1 MSTSGSSMIY
11 LDNAATSF
19 PKAPGLGRAMAAQID
34 NFPGN
39 PGRGTHAAALA
50 ADRLLFDA
58 RDSVARAIGAPE
70 PARLI
75 FTKSATEALNIV
87 LFGLLDRGPL
97 GAPHVEPLGAQW
109 EAPDARQPAPLDAQ
123 WEAANAPQSA
133 LLAAW
138 AQHRSIFAHR
148 GDRSVPLVVTSSYE
162 HNAVMRPLR
171 WLEKYRG
178 VQVLV
183 LPFDEAG
190 RPDEAALTQALS
202 LKPDLAV
209 FTMASNVTGVVLP
222 WEELAERF
230 HRVGSLVCLDGSQY
244 IGHFPFEMSATPA
257 DYLCFPG
264 HKGLLG
270 PTGIGGLYLAGG
282 PETVFIPETVYT
294 AGMTDTVGTLMPE
307 PLIMGGT
314 GSHSLSEEQPTEL
327 PDRFEAGTQNLAGA
341 AGLLHAVNFV
351 TSVGLDE
358 ICRREAEL
366 TLRLASGLSAIS
378 GIHVYGPPFRSSE
391 SPALS
396 PMESAAYQNPKGGAQ
411 RHARSSQA
419 PRHAPVVSFRP
430 ENLHLDVFATE
441 LDKRG
446 VVARHGLHCAPEAHK
461 TIGSLEFGGTVRL
474 SPGYFTTEQEIDE
487 VLRIVAQIVKAS

>member
-19 PKAPGLGRAMAAQID
+19 PKAPGLGRAMAAQIE

-58 RDSVARAIGAPE
+58 RDTVARAIGAPE

-97 GAPHVEPLGAQW
+97 
-109 EAPDARQPAPLDAQ
+109 
-123 WEAANAPQSA
+123 SA
-133 LLAAW
+133 LNLASRSEGQDRGGHAGRLEKP
-138 AQHRSIFAHR
+138 HRA
-148 GDRSVPLVVTSSYE
+148 PLVVTSSYE

-171 WLEKYRG
+171 WLEKNRG
-178 VQVLV
+178 VKVLV
-183 LPFDEAG
+183 LAFNELG
-190 RPDEAALTQALS
+190 QPDEAALAQALS

-222 WEELAERF
+222 WEDLAQRF
-230 HRVGSLVCLDGSQY
+230 HAAGSLVCLDGSQY
-244 IGHFPFEMSATPA
+244 IGHFPFEMSEVSA

-270 PTGIGGLYLAGG
+270 PTGIGALYLAGG
-282 PETVFIPETVYT
+282 P
-294 AGMTDTVGTLMPE
+294 LPE
-307 PLIMGGT
+307 PLVMGGT
-314 GSHSLSEEQPTEL
+314 GSHSLSEEQPAEL
-327 PDRFEAGTQNLAGA
+327 PDRFEAGTQNLAGV
-341 AGLLHAVNFV
+341 AGLLHAVDFV
-351 TSVGLDE
+351 ASVGPDA
-358 ICRREAEL
+358 ICAREAEL
-366 TLRLASGLSAIS
+366 ARRLVSGLSAIS
-378 GIHVYGPPFRSSE
+378 GIHVYGPAIGPVE
-391 SPALS
+391 SAAIDLTDS
-396 PMESAAYQNPKGGAQ
+396 TGLDPMESAALGSEQSEASRGPKGGDQ
-411 RHARSSQA
+411 QCARLPQTLKSSPQPPRRLPLA
-419 PRHAPVVSFRP
+419 PRRAPVVSIRA
-430 ENLHLDVFATE
+430 ENLPLDLFAAE

-446 VVARHGLHCAPEAHK
+446 VVARHGLHCAPEAQR
-461 TIGSLEFGGTVRL
+461 TIGSLDFGGTVRF

-487 VLRIVAQIVKAS
+487 TLYIVAEIVKST

>member
-19 PKAPGLGRAMAAQID
+19 PKAPGLGRAMAAQIE

-58 RDSVARAIGAPE
+58 RDAVARAIGAPE

-75 FTKSATEALNIV
+75 FTKGATEALNIV

-97 GAPHVEPLGAQW
+97 SAQPSSQGVAQKAGA
-109 EAPDARQPAPLDAQ
+109 
-123 WEAANAPQSA
+123 
-133 LLAAW
+133 
-138 AQHRSIFAHR
+138 
-148 GDRSVPLVVTSSYE
+148 PLVVTSSYE

-171 WLEKYRG
+171 WLEKHRG
-178 VQVLV
+178 VKVFV

-190 RPDEAALTQALS
+190 LPDEEALEHALS
-202 LKPDLAV
+202 LKPDVAV

-222 WEELAERF
+222 WEELSWQF
-230 HRVGSLVCLDGSQY
+230 HRAGSLVCLDGSQY
-244 IGHFPFEMSATPA
+244 IGHFPFDMSATCA
-257 DYLCFPG
+257 DFLCFPG

-270 PTGIGGLYLAGG
+270 PTGIGALYLAGG
-282 PETVFIPETVYT
+282 P
-294 AGMTDTVGTLMPE
+294 LPE
-307 PLIMGGT
+307 PLVMGGT
-314 GSHSLSEEQPTEL
+314 GSHSLSEEQPAEL

-351 TSVGLDE
+351 ASVGLDA
-358 ICRREAEL
+358 ICEREAYL
-366 TLRLASGLSAIS
+366 TNRLIAGLSAIS
-378 GIHVYGPPFRSSE
+378 GIRVYGPELVHSENAHHDTLGQTEWKTDRMTSHRTGDRTDDQTFRPSD
-391 SPALS
+391 
-396 PMESAAYQNPKGGAQ
+396 K
-411 RHARSSQA
+411 
-419 PRHAPVVSFRP
+419 HAPVVSFRP
-430 ENLHLDVFATE
+430 ENLPLDIFAAE

-446 VVARHGLHCAPEAHK
+446 VVARHGLHCAPEAHR
-461 TIGSLEFGGTVRL
+461 TIGSVDFGGTVRF

-487 VLRIVAQIVKAS
+487 ALSVVEQISRHR

>member
-19 PKAPGLGRAMAAQID
+19 PKAPGLGRAMAAQIE

-58 RDSVARAIGAPE
+58 RDAVARAIGAPE

-75 FTKSATEALNIV
+75 FTKGATEALNIV

-97 GAPHVEPLGAQW
+97 SAQPSSQGVAQKAGA
-109 EAPDARQPAPLDAQ
+109 
-123 WEAANAPQSA
+123 
-133 LLAAW
+133 
-138 AQHRSIFAHR
+138 
-148 GDRSVPLVVTSSYE
+148 PLVVTSSYE

-171 WLEKYRG
+171 WLEKHRG
-178 VQVLV
+178 VKVFV

-190 RPDEAALTQALS
+190 LPDEEALEHALS

-222 WEELAERF
+222 WEELSWQF
-230 HRVGSLVCLDGSQY
+230 HRAGSLVCLDGSQY
-244 IGHFPFEMSATPA
+244 IGHFPFDMSATCA
-257 DYLCFPG
+257 DFLCFPG

-270 PTGIGGLYLAGG
+270 PTGIGALYLAGG
-282 PETVFIPETVYT
+282 P
-294 AGMTDTVGTLMPE
+294 LPE
-307 PLIMGGT
+307 PLVMGGT
-314 GSHSLSEEQPTEL
+314 GSHSLSEEQPAEL

-351 TSVGLDE
+351 ASVGLDA
-358 ICRREAEL
+358 ICEREAYL
-366 TLRLASGLSAIS
+366 TNRLIAGLSAIS
-378 GIHVYGPPFRSSE
+378 GIRVYGPELVHSENAHHDTLGQTEWKTDGMTSHRTGDRTDDQTFRPSD
-391 SPALS
+391 
-396 PMESAAYQNPKGGAQ
+396 K
-411 RHARSSQA
+411 
-419 PRHAPVVSFRP
+419 HAPVVSFLP
-430 ENLHLDVFATE
+430 ENLPLDIFAAE

-446 VVARHGLHCAPEAHK
+446 VVARHGLHCAPEAHR
-461 TIGSLEFGGTVRL
+461 TIGSVDFGGTVRF

-487 VLRIVAQIVKAS
+487 ALSIVEQISRHC

>member
-19 PKAPGLGRAMAAQID
+19 PKAPGLGRAMAAQIE

-58 RDSVARAIGAPE
+58 RDAVARAIGAPE

-75 FTKSATEALNIV
+75 FTKGATEALNIV

-97 GAPHVEPLGAQW
+97 RARPSSQGVVQKADAALESRSAAIAHAQ
-109 EAPDARQPAPLDAQ
+109 
-123 WEAANAPQSA
+123 
-133 LLAAW
+133 
-138 AQHRSIFAHR
+138 
-148 GDRSVPLVVTSSYE
+148 DRSVIARQKDRPVIACREDRSAPLVVTSSYE

-171 WLEKYRG
+171 WLEKHRG
-178 VQVLV
+178 VKVFV

-190 RPDEAALTQALS
+190 LPDEEALEHALC

-222 WEELAERF
+222 WEELSWQF
-230 HRVGSLVCLDGSQY
+230 HRAGSLVCLDGSQY
-244 IGHFPFEMSATPA
+244 IGHFPFDMSVTCA
-257 DYLCFPG
+257 DFLCFPG

-270 PTGIGGLYLAGG
+270 PTGIGALYLAGG
-282 PETVFIPETVYT
+282 P
-294 AGMTDTVGTLMPE
+294 LPE
-307 PLIMGGT
+307 PLVMGGT
-314 GSHSLSEEQPTEL
+314 GSHSLSEEQPAEL

-351 TSVGLDE
+351 ASVGLDA
-358 ICRREAEL
+358 ICEREAYL
-366 TLRLASGLSAIS
+366 TNRLIAGLSAIS
-378 GIHVYGPPFRSSE
+378 GIRVYGPGLIHSE
-391 SPALS
+391 
-396 PMESAAYQNPKGGAQ
+396 
-411 RHARSSQA
+411 RARSETLGQTEWKTDGMTSHRTGDRTDDQNFR
-419 PRHAPVVSFRP
+419 PSDKHAPVVSFRP
-430 ENLHLDVFATE
+430 ENLPLDIFAAE

-446 VVARHGLHCAPEAHK
+446 VVARHGLHCAPEAHR
-461 TIGSLEFGGTVRL
+461 TIGSVDFGGTVRF

-487 VLRIVAQIVKAS
+487 ALSIVEQISRHR

>member
-19 PKAPGLGRAMAAQID
+19 PKAPGLGRAMAAQIE

-97 GAPHVEPLGAQW
+97 
-109 EAPDARQPAPLDAQ
+109 
-123 WEAANAPQSA
+123 SA
-133 LLAAW
+133 LNLAS
-138 AQHRSIFAHR
+138 RSGVLGRSNSSSSPSLASRSEDQNR
-148 GDRSVPLVVTSSYE
+148 GGHAGRLEKSHAALLVVTSSYE

-171 WLEKYRG
+171 WLEKNRG
-178 VQVLV
+178 VRVLV
-183 LPFDEAG
+183 LPFDESG
-190 RPDEAALTQALS
+190 QPDEAALERALS

-222 WEELAERF
+222 WEDLAQRF
-230 HRVGSLVCLDGSQY
+230 HAAGSLVCLDGSQY
-244 IGHFPFEMSATPA
+244 IGHFPFKMSEVSA

-270 PTGIGGLYLAGG
+270 PTGIGALYLANG
-282 PETVFIPETVYT
+282 P
-294 AGMTDTVGTLMPE
+294 LPE
-307 PLIMGGT
+307 PLVMGGT
-314 GSHSLSEEQPTEL
+314 GSHSLSEEQPAEL
-327 PDRFEAGTQNLAGA
+327 PDRFEAGTQNLAGV

-351 TSVGLDE
+351 ASVGPDA
-358 ICRREAEL
+358 ICAREAEL
-366 TLRLASGLSAIS
+366 TWRLVSGLSAIS
-378 GIHVYGPPFRSSE
+378 GIHVYGPAIGPV
-391 SPALS
+391 
-396 PMESAAYQNPKGGAQ
+396 ESAAHQDSNGGAQ
-411 RHARSSQA
+411 QCASLPQTLKSSPQP
-419 PRHAPVVSFRP
+419 PRNLPQIPRRAPVVSIRA
-430 ENLHLDVFATE
+430 ENLPLDLFAAE

-446 VVARHGLHCAPEAHK
+446 VVARHGLHCAPEAHR
-461 TIGSLEFGGTVRL
+461 TIGSLDFGGTVRF

-487 VLRIVAQIVKAS
+487 TLYIVAEIVKST